1 MQGEKISSESLGSRT
16 CENLRVADRLA
27 YFEFTLQAYF

>member
-16 CENLRVADRLA
+16 FESLRAVYRLA